1 MPLVAVPN
9 FSEGRNVRVIGALEA
24 TLGCHARI
32 LNRHYDAQ
40 HNRCVFTM
48 CATPEKLVEALVA
61 GAAHA
66 LDLIDLRSHQG
77 LHPHIGAM
85 DVCPVVWQIEDRHE
99 AALAGA
105 RQAADGIAAL
115 GIPVFF
121 YGELATSPDRH
132 ERAYFRQGGPP
143 RTRDP
148 PEPASSRQGGP
159 AERARRLG
167 SGGLKPALG
176 PDEPHPTAGATLVTA
191 REPLVAFNVELDTSN
206 PEIAREIAA
215 DLREAGGGL
224 PGVRALGLPREGE
237 RTQVSMNIHDPYAVP
252 LAKVVEEISRL
263 AAAHGARAV
272 EAELVGLVPEA
283 AVEGYPDEPPIRDF
297 DPMRDVIENVLG

>member
-9 FSEGRNVRVIGALEA
+9 FSEGRNTRVIGALEA
-24 TLGCHARI
+24 TLGSHARV

-40 HNRCVFTM
+40 HNRSVFTL
-48 CATPEKLVEALVA
+48 AAPPEKLVEALVA

-77 LHPHIGAM
+77 LHPHVGAL
-85 DVCPVVWQIEDRHE
+85 DVSPVVWQTGERHD
-99 AALAGA
+99 AAVEGA
-105 RQAADGIAAL
+105 RAVAEGIAAL

-121 YGELATSPDRH
+121 YGELATAPERR
-132 ERAYFRQGGPP
+132 ERAYFRQGGP
-143 RTRDP
+143 T
-148 PEPASSRQGGP
+148 EL
-159 AERARRLG
+159 ARRMG
-167 SGGLKPALG
+167 SGELRPDLG
-176 PDEPHPTAGATLVTA
+176 PEEPHPSAGATLVTA
-191 REPLVAFNVELDTSN
+191 REPLVAFNVELDTSD

-215 DLREAGGGL
+215 ELREAGGGL
-224 PGVRALGLPREGE
+224 PGVRALGLPREGG
-237 RTQVSMNIHDPYAVP
+237 RTQVSLNIHDPQAAP
-252 LAKVVEEISRL
+252 LAMVVEEISRL
-263 AAAHGARAV
+263 AARHDVRLI

>member
-1 MPLVAVPN
+1 MSGDMPLVAVPN

-24 TLGCHARI
+24 TLSAHARI
-32 LNRHYDAQ
+32 LNRHYDAE

-48 CATPEKLVEALVA
+48 AAEPTKLVEALVA

-77 LHPHIGAM
+77 LHPHIGAL
-85 DVCPVVWQIEDRHE
+85 DVCPVVWQLDDRHE
-99 AALAGA
+99 AALIGA
-105 RQAADGIAAL
+105 RQAAEGIAAL

-121 YGELATSPDRH
+121 YGELASSPERH
-132 ERAYFRQGGPP
+132 ERAYFRQGGP
-143 RTRDP
+143 
-148 PEPASSRQGGP
+148 
-159 AERARRLG
+159 AELARRMG
-167 SGGLKPALG
+167 SGELVPDLG
-176 PDEPHPTAGATLVTA
+176 PDEPHPSAGATLVTA

-237 RTQVSMNIHDPYAVP
+237 RTQISMNIHDPHAVP
-252 LAKVVEEISRL
+252 LAQVVEEISRL
-263 AAAHGARAV
+263 AERHGARV
-272 EAELVGLVPEA
+272 IEAELVGLVPEA
-283 AVEGYPDEPPIRDF
+283 AVEGYPDEPPIRNF

>member
-24 TLGCHARI
+24 TLSAHARV

-48 CATPEKLVEALVA
+48 AAEPSKLIEALLA
-61 GAAHA
+61 SAAHA
-66 LDLIDLRSHQG
+66 IDLIDLRSHQG
-77 LHPHIGAM
+77 LHPHIGAL
-85 DVCPVVWQIEDRHE
+85 DVCPVVWQIDERHD
-99 AALAGA
+99 AAVAGA
-105 RQAADGIAAL
+105 QEVAEGIAAL
-115 GIPVFF
+115 GIPVFL
-121 YGELATSPDRH
+121 YGELAATPERR
-132 ERAYFRQGGPP
+132 ERAYFRQGGP
-143 RTRDP
+143 
-148 PEPASSRQGGP
+148 
-159 AERARRLG
+159 AELARRMG
-167 SGGLKPALG
+167 SGELVPDLG
-176 PDEPHPTAGATLVTA
+176 PDAPHPSAGATLVTA

-215 DLREAGGGL
+215 ELREAGGGM

-252 LAKVVEEISRL
+252 LARVVEEIARL
-263 AAAHGARAV
+263 AAGHGVRCI

-283 AVEGYPDEPPIRDF
+283 AVEDYPDEPPIRDF
-297 DPMRDVIENVLG
+297 DPERDVIENVLG

>member
-32 LNRHYDAQ
+32 LNCHYDAQ

-48 CATPEKLVEALVA
+48 AAAPGKLVEALVA

-66 LDLIDLRSHQG
+66 TDLIDLRSHQG
-77 LHPHIGAM
+77 VHPHIGAL
-85 DVCPVVWQIEDRHE
+85 DVCPVVWQIDERHE
-99 AALAGA
+99 AAVAAA
-105 RQAADGIAAL
+105 RQAAEGIAAV

-121 YGELATSPDRH
+121 YGELASSPERH
-132 ERAYFRQGGPP
+132 ERAYFRQGGP
-143 RTRDP
+143 
-148 PEPASSRQGGP
+148 
-159 AERARRLG
+159 AELARRMG
-167 SGGLKPALG
+167 SGELRPDLG
-176 PDEPHPTAGATLVTA
+176 PDAPHPSAGATLVTA

-215 DLREAGGGL
+215 DMREAGGGL

-237 RTQVSMNIHDPYAVP
+237 RTQVSMNIHDPRAVP
-252 LAKVVEEISRL
+252 LAKVVAEVSRL
-263 AAAHGARAV
+263 AARHGARAV

-283 AVEGYPDEPPIRDF
+283 AMEGYPDEPPIRGF

>member
-1 MPLVAVPN
+1 VSGETPLVAVPN

-24 TLGCHARI
+24 TLSAHARV

-48 CATPEKLVEALVA
+48 AAEPSKLIEALLA
-61 GAAHA
+61 SAAHA
-66 LDLIDLRSHQG
+66 IDLIDLRSHQG
-77 LHPHIGAM
+77 LHPHIGAL
-85 DVCPVVWQIEDRHE
+85 DVCPVVWQIDERHD
-99 AALAGA
+99 AAVAGA
-105 RQAADGIAAL
+105 LEVAEGIAAL
-115 GIPVFF
+115 GIPVFL
-121 YGELATSPDRH
+121 YGELAASPERR
-132 ERAYFRQGGPP
+132 ERAYFRQGGP
-143 RTRDP
+143 
-148 PEPASSRQGGP
+148 
-159 AERARRLG
+159 AELARRMG
-167 SGGLKPALG
+167 SGELVPDLG
-176 PDEPHPTAGATLVTA
+176 PEAPHPSAGATLVTA

-215 DLREAGGGL
+215 ELREAGGGM

-252 LAKVVEEISRL
+252 LARVVEEISRL
-263 AAAHGARAV
+263 AAGHGVRCI

-297 DPMRDVIENVLG
+297 DPKRDVIENVLG